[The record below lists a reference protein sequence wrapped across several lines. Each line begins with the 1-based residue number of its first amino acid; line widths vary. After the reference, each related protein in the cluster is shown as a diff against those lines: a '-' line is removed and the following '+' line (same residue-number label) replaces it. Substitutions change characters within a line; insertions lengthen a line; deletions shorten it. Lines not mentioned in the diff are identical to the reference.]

1 MAMEWRRDGCVVSDE
16 PGRLDHAAIHDYLT
30 RESYWAAGIPRA
42 VVARA
47 IANSLCF
54 GLYRGGRQIGFAR
67 VVTDRATYGYLCD
80 VFVDAASRGAG
91 LGKWLVEC
99 VLAHPD
105 LQGLRRLSLM
115 TRDAQGL
122 YAAYGFK
129 PLPDATRYMEIHRPE
144 VYRSGGA
151 P

>member
-1 MAMEWRRDGCVVSDE
+1 MATQWQRDGCVVSDE
-16 PGRLDHAAIHDYLT
+16 RDRLDLDAIHGYLS
-30 RESYWAAGIPRA
+30 RESYWAAGISRA

-54 GLYRGGRQIGFAR
+54 GLYRAQRQVGFAR

-80 VFVDAASRGAG
+80 VFVDAAERGAG

-115 TRDAQGL
+115 TRDAQSL

-129 PLPDATRYMEIHRPE
+129 PMPDATRYLEIHRPD
-144 VYRSGGA
+144 VYRTGGA